1 MRTNMGFIA
10 TPGKVLLSEANH
22 RQCRWIESREG
33 FGVYVICGRRIREG
47 SSFCVGHH
55 DQVWGNR
62 RDEQKPNPAV
72 GHAA

>member
-10 TPGKVLLSEANH
+10 APGKVLLSEASH

-33 FGVYVICGRRIREG
+33 FGVYVICGKRIREG

-55 DQVWGNR
+55 DVVWGNR
-62 RDEQKPNPAV
+62 RDEQRPRPPV
-72 GHAA
+72 FRAA